1 MTTSVRNVTENR
13 VSRPQMKN
21 EIDMSNLF
29 DNFYPGSRV
38 QMDLAE
44 RGTENF
50 LVMCCQ
56 MSGFMQIY
64 KCPQKSTEQALL
76 KLREWSSNY
85 GAPITVVSE
94 INLKKNVPI

>member
-1 MTTSVRNVTENR
+1 
-13 VSRPQMKN
+13 
-21 EIDMSNLF
+21 
-29 DNFYPGSRV
+29 
-38 QMDLAE
+38 MDFAE

-50 LVMCCQ
+50 LLMCCQ

-85 GAPITVVSE
+85 GAPMTVVSDSGPAFRNKFE
-94 INLKKNVPI
+94 EECAKLGVRV